1 MENFALAL
9 LHALNK
15 HHSRW
20 QKAGNRL
27 ALSNIINHYLRIVA
41 QYSNTYH
48 LDLNLR
54 HSKMKCVPLPLEP
67 NTTTSAQMFLSP
79 NWWLRLQAARFW
91 IDAQKRGL

>member
-54 HSKMKCVPLPLEP
+54 HSKMKCVPPPLEP
-67 NTTTSAQMFLSP
+67 NTNLCTTVFVTKLVAKVASC
-79 NWWLRLQAARFW
+79 
-91 IDAQKRGL
+91 